1 MGVIIGK
8 VFAKE
13 KEPDTPEFIAP
24 TPNQI
29 AIIKETWEIPK
40 AHLTDTGEHILFR
53 FLDDFPKNQKKF
65 DAFSNVPLLSLKVTR
80 PNCYA
85 IANLFTYLLREHRD
99 FAPTPTECKKSFRE
113 QSIAWTLRMWQ
124 GTCARR
130 FFRWGSATQG
140 ETLLKYPSSSY
151 GESSWMSSLRPATW
165 TRSRG
170 RHGQCSSTVPSTS
183 YLMISTSTML
193 KWRSRSIST
202 KADIKAVN

>member
-65 DAFSNVPLLSLKVTR
+65 DAFSNVPLLSLKVSHLSALECGFTFPLPSIGDTGIPYPLR
-80 PNCYA
+80 PNAGSYSES
-85 IANLFTYLLREHRD
+85 NRLLGH
-99 FAPTPTECKKSFRE
+99 
-113 QSIAWTLRMWQ
+113 
-124 GTCARR
+124 
-130 FFRWGSATQG
+130 
-140 ETLLKYPSSSY
+140 
-151 GESSWMSSLRPATW
+151 
-165 TRSRG
+165 
-170 RHGQCSSTVPSTS
+170 
-183 YLMISTSTML
+183 
-193 KWRSRSIST
+193 
-202 KADIKAVN
+202 